1 MYRVVA
7 ILSILL
13 SIISLIVAAKYREY
27 DLLINQMMVIDRRS
41 DLLYDTNLN
50 RINLSLLCSVN
61 FNQNIL
67 RTDNFI
73 VIVFYYVVIHI

>member
-50 RINLSLLCSVN
+50 RINMSLLCSVN